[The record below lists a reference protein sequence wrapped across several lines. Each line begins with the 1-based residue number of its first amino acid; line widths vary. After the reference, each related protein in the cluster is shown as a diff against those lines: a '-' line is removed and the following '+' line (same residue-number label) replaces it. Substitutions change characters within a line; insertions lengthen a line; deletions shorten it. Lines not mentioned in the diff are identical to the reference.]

1 MLINIHY
8 EEASN
13 LIGELSKYVPEQEY
27 LEKFRD
33 RVSRVCSN
41 LDHPHKIPME
51 SDIKVNITS

>member
-1 MLINIHY
+1 MLVSIQY
-8 EEASN
+8 EKASN

-33 RVSRVCSN
+33 RVLEVRSN
-41 LDHPHKIPME
+41 LDHPHKIPIE